1 MQPMPYYQQGYQQ
14 PSYPPTG
21 SPATSSVMSAGPGMG
36 HPNGLPPLQH
46 PMDINQNQA
55 ALAATAAQGAKRKQV
70 KNACTNCQKACK
82 KCDDSRPCPR
92 CVKYGVADTCIN
104 SVRKERKK
112 DPDMNAR
119 AASGPD
125 AIAASQVQPQAG
137 APGMRYQ
144 MSFGYPT
151 NLNQYGQP
159 SYDAYNQYA
168 AYHKDQMMPYVNP
181 VYPSMYP
188 VMAPNPDGSGST
200 PATAHV
206 YPPHHQQQQ
215 QQQQQQAMHYTNGM
229 MHPGSQPPR
238 PDQPQQTL
246 QQQQS
251 GPPPVYYQPQPPPP
265 QQPQQQQQ
273 QQPQQQQQ
281 QQPQQQQQQP
291 QQQQQQQPQQQQQQQ
306 PQQQQPSGSQP
317 PSQRASPHPHDP
329 KDEVFAKP
337 QPMTPVPSTSTSSNT
352 ASSAD
357 SAEDDDG
364 SKFARLSQLCSAALN
379 QDSHA

>member
-14 PSYPPTG
+14 PYPPTG
-21 SPATSSVMSAGPGMG
+21 SPAASSVMSAGPGMVG

-46 PMDINQNQA
+46 PMDMNQNQA
-55 ALAATAAQGAKRKQV
+55 ALAAATAAQGAKRKQV

-92 CVKYGVADTCIN
+92 CVKYGVADTCVN

-112 DPDMNAR
+112 GIKRGPYKRRLKGDSDMNAR
-119 AASGPD
+119 AAAGPD
-125 AIAASQVQPQAG
+125 TIAASQVQPQAG
-137 APGMRYQ
+137 APAMRYQ

-159 SYDAYNQYA
+159 TYDAYSQYAA

-188 VMAPNPDGSGST
+188 VMAPNPDGSGSA

-206 YPPHHQQQQ
+206 YQTPQQHQQQQ
-215 QQQQQQAMHYTNGM
+215 HHQQQQQAMHYPNGM
-229 MHPGSQPPR
+229 MHPGPQPPR
-238 PDQPQQTL
+238 PDQSQQTL

-251 GPPPVYYQPQPPPP
+251 GPPP
-265 QQPQQQQQ
+265 
-273 QQPQQQQQ
+273 
-281 QQPQQQQQQP
+281 
-291 QQQQQQQPQQQQQQQ
+291 
-306 PQQQQPSGSQP
+306 P
-317 PSQRASPHPHDP
+317 PSQRGSPHPHDP

-379 QDSHA
+379 QTDSHA